1 MSINFPIN
9 AITINNLSKTYK
21 SQKSNST
28 KKALDNISLNVPQGS
43 FFGLLGPNGAGK
55 STLINILSG
64 LVRKTSGSV
73 KIWNHNID
81 LEERN
86 ARLSI
91 GVVPQEL
98 NFDPFFTPYELL
110 EVQAG
115 LYGLKKSNRHS
126 MKILDAL
133 GLSEKAHVYTRTLS
147 GGMRRRLLIAKALVH
162 SPPILILDEPTAGVD
177 IELRQS
183 LWTYVKELNRMGTT
197 IVLTTH
203 YLEEA
208 ETLCDKIAIIDR
220 GKLVAND
227 DTFTLLKRLDSK
239 SLIIT
244 LECELKE
251 VPNGIEKFGEA
262 ILEKNELKISYK
274 PSQTQVSEI
283 LSALQQEKLFIKD
296 ITTQE
301 TDLEDLFLKL
311 TQASSST

>member
-43 FFGLLGPNGAGK
+43 IFGLLGPNGAGK